1 MSPEAR
7 AVAIRLRDDFEHYAA
22 KCLRVRTK
30 DGGNAAF
37 VLNSSQVELHKRLE
51 AQRAAKGRV
60 RAIVLKGRQQGVST
74 YTEARFF
81 WRVTHRF
88 GVRAF
93 VLTHRDDATTNLFGM
108 VERFFENC
116 PEVVRPEKGLA
127 NAKELTFPKLDS
139 GYAVGT
145 AGGREV
151 GRSSTIQYLHGSEVA
166 FWPNAQS
173 HIDGLFQAVP
183 ETGETEVILESTA
196 QGLGG
201 AFHSLWK
208 AAVAGDSDYEAIF
221 LPWFIHDEYHADPVD
236 GLSPEWIEYQEA
248 HGLTDRQVAWAWRKS
263 RDMGSVAGGDPD
275 KIWWKFRQE
284 YPATADEA
292 FQSAGESAFISPE
305 AIARARRHK
314 VIASGPLVLGVDPAR
329 EGKDATGV
337 IDRQGRRMGGN
348 VLELWRGLS
357 TMEVAGRVARL
368 IEQMEPAKVFV
379 DVTGLGAGVVDR
391 LHELGHQGVVEGVNF
406 ASSPVGVGPSRAEQ
420 YRNRRAEMWDALRD
434 WFSEA
439 GGVQIAND
447 DQLARDLS
455 APMWG
460 PNATSWDSS
469 GRMLLESKDAIV
481 KRLGRSPDLGDA
493 AALTFAAPVA
503 MVARA
508 NTMRR
513 PIAPRYTGVM

>member
-1 MSPEAR
+1 VSPEAK
-7 AVAIRLRDDFEHYAA
+7 AVATRLRDDFEHYAT

-30 DGGNAAF
+30 DGGTAAF
-37 VLNSSQVELHKRLE
+37 TMNSSQRELHKRIE

-74 YTEARFF
+74 YAEGRFF

-93 VLTHRDDATTNLFGM
+93 VLTHRDDATANLFGM
-108 VERFFENC
+108 VDRFWEHC
-116 PEVVRPEKGLA
+116 PEVVRPAKGLA
-127 NAKELTFPKLDS
+127 NAKELTFPGLDS

-166 FWPNAQS
+166 FWTNAQS

-183 ETGETEVILESTA
+183 EVGETEVILESTA

-201 AFHSLWK
+201 AFHSLWQ
-208 AAVAGDSDYEAIF
+208 AAVRGESDYEAIF
-221 LPWFIHDEYHADPVD
+221 LPWFIHDEYQADPIS
-236 GLSPEWIEYQEA
+236 GLSSEWVEYQAA
-248 HGLTDRQVAWAWRKS
+248 HGLTDRQLAWAWRKS

-275 KIWWKFRQE
+275 KVWWRFRQE

-292 FQSAGESAFISPE
+292 FQSAGDAAFISPE
-305 AIARARRHK
+305 SIAKARKHR
-314 VIASGPLVLGVDPAR
+314 VIATGPLVFGVDPAR
-329 EGKDATGV
+329 EGRDATGV

-348 VLELWRGLS
+348 VCELWRGLN

-368 IEQMEPAKVFV
+368 IEQMDPVKVFV

-391 LHELGHQGVVEGVNF
+391 LHELGFQSIVEGVNF

-447 DQLARDLS
+447 DGLASDLS
-455 APMWG
+455 GPIWG
-460 PNATSWDSS
+460 ANATGWDSS
-469 GRMLLESKDAIV
+469 GRLLLESKDAIV

-508 NTMRR
+508 TTVRK
-513 PIAPRYTGVM
+513 PLATRYTGVM